1 MTGVLNNKE
10 ASRSEERRLE
20 GLRYPRP
27 EQIIFLP
34 SAKGKDFMLQRLT
47 MFMCVLVNGLKD
59 DVKSKLSCSL
69 GSRML
74 LGERQCPLS
83 IAHIAAVRFT

>member
-1 MTGVLNNKE
+1 
-10 ASRSEERRLE
+10 
-20 GLRYPRP
+20 
-27 EQIIFLP
+27 
-34 SAKGKDFMLQRLT
+34 MLQRLT

-74 LGERQCPLS
+74 LSERQCPLS